1 MMRKIVAGLG
11 VTSICALSTGS
22 AQDAI
27 SVGSRLELLVD
38 EFLVETMTDGARLQ
52 IHRPERR
59 EVVLR
64 TDEPWGGNASGYQ
77 SVFKDGELYKMY
89 YRGGHYRHS
98 GEPAQALENHP
109 WVLCYAESDDGI
121 HWRKPNL
128 GIFEFNGSKDNN
140 IVLAPALASTIKAC
154 PAHTATF
161 IDTNPDCPP
170 DERYKIISVGGKP
183 HGLCVFKS
191 GDGLHFSVMSEK
203 SFQTKGAFDSQNLV
217 FWDTVRREYR
227 EYHRGFRA
235 GVRDIMTA
243 VSKDIL
249 HFPEPQWLAYPGAPV
264 QALYTNQIQPYY
276 RAPHIFMGFPMRYN
290 DRGWSDP
297 MLDLPGLGERL
308 ARSKSHRRYGTTVT
322 DAVFMTSRDG
332 LNFKRWAEAFIR
344 PGPRQR
350 ETWVYGDNF
359 IFWGMVETKSHL
371 EDAPDEISLYATEGY
386 WEGIATSVRRY
397 TLRVDGF
404 ISAYAPFSGGELVT
418 KPVVFDG
425 GHLALN
431 VATSAAGSI
440 QVEVQDIE
448 GRPIDGYTLEECPE
462 IFCDEL
468 RYIVRW
474 RYAGGDVR
482 PLAGKPVRLRFLL
495 KDADLYSFQFV
506 PYAPEP
512 KRPDVTQFGAMPRK
526 NKERE
531 PFIAL
536 KDDFQSVKAG
546 TTPTDED
553 LNPTQ
558 ADKASGWHILEGRP
572 DRVQVLND
580 DPVGSGKPG
589 KNHYLK
595 AERHKEKAK
604 EGGGAWVK
612 LSPQDAADTEKSVVE
627 VRARVY
633 VPSTIRYCVDIDA
646 YDNPPGEYSH
656 RAFHV
661 RFFRDGTVQYYA
673 GEEHH
678 VVPDMP
684 MKLDAWRNVLIRAD
698 MKNGTFDLTVEGR
711 TATGLTFGQPDI
723 RRVQTIAFCPNTSN
737 CTMYVDEVEVRVIP

>member
-1 MMRKIVAGLG
+1 MKKIVARLG
-11 VTSICALSTGS
+11 VTSICALT
-22 AQDAI
+22 AAYAEDAI
-27 SVGSRLELLVD
+27 RIGSRLELLVD
-38 EFLVETMTDGARLQ
+38 EFLIEAMTDGARLQ
-52 IHRPERR
+52 LHRPERR

-77 SVFKDGELYKMY
+77 SVFKDGDLYRMY
-89 YRGGHYRHS
+89 YRGGHYRFS

-121 HWRKPNL
+121 HWRKPDL
-128 GIFEFNGSKDNN
+128 GICEFNGSKANN
-140 IVLAPALASTIKAC
+140 IVLTTETLASVAGC

-161 IDTNPDCPP
+161 IDANPDCPA
-170 DERYKIISVGGKP
+170 DERYKIITVGGKP
-183 HGLCVFKS
+183 HGLYVLKS
-191 GDGLHFSVMSEK
+191 ADGMHFSLMSDK
-203 SFQTKGAFDSQNLV
+203 PIQTTGAFDSQNLV
-217 FWDTVRREYR
+217 FWDPVREEYR
-227 EYHRGFRA
+227 EYHRGFKG

-264 QALYTNQIQPYY
+264 QALYTNQLQPYY

-297 MLDLPGLGERL
+297 MVDLPGLDERL

-332 LNFKRWAEAFIR
+332 LTFKRWPEAFIR
-344 PGPRQR
+344 PGPRKR

-371 EDAPDEISLYATEGY
+371 EDAPGEISLYAVEGY
-386 WEGIATSVRRY
+386 WEGIYTSVRRY

-404 ISAYAPFSGGELVT
+404 VSAYAPFSGGDIVT
-418 KPVVFDG
+418 KPIVFDG
-425 GHLALN
+425 GNLALN

-440 QVEVQDIE
+440 QVEVQDAD
-448 GRPIDGYTLEECPE
+448 GRPIDGYTLDECPE

-468 RYIVRW
+468 CYIVRW
-474 RYAGGDVR
+474 RYADGDVR

-512 KRPDVTQFGAMPRK
+512 QRPDVTQFGAMPRK

-531 PFIAL
+531 PFTAL

-546 TTPTDED
+546 TTPTDDD
-553 LNPTQ
+553 LNPTP
-558 ADKASGWHILEGRP
+558 AGEASGWHIIEGSP
-572 DRVQVLND
+572 DRAQVLND

-595 AERHKEKAK
+595 AERRKERAR

-612 LSPQDAADTEKSVVE
+612 LSPQDAADTEKSIVE
-627 VRARVY
+627 VRAKVY

-646 YDNPPGEYSH
+646 FDNPPGEYSH

-661 RFFRDGTVQYYA
+661 RFFRNGSVRYYS

-684 MKLDAWRNVLIRAD
+684 MKLDAWQDVFIRAD
-698 MKNGTFDLTVEGR
+698 MKNETFDLTVEGR
-711 TATGLTFGQPDI
+711 TATGLPFGQPGI
-723 RRVQTIAFCPNTSN
+723 RRVQTIGFCPNTSD